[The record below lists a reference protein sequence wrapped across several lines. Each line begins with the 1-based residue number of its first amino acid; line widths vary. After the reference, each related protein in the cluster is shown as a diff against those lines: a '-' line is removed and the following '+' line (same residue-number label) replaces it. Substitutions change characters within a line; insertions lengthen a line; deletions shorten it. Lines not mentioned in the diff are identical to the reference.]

1 MKTITTFVPL
11 LLIGLLC
18 ACSASV
24 TLSKLDPNYKPN
36 YLIVHPDGYALD
48 DKNNPLSTLML
59 TEQLTDKLVS
69 HMSRLATELQAN
81 GTESGFAAC
90 HKRLSGV
97 SVSLCSCMAASTA
110 MTQALSTCN
119 N

>member
-18 ACSASV
+18 ACSAGV

-48 DKNNPLSTLML
+48 DKNNPLSTPML
-59 TEQLTDKLVS
+59 TEQLTDELVS